1 MTDTD
6 LHSAGGES
14 MTPGERLDI
23 ALSGI
28 AQVTDEIVVAY
39 QEFDRL
45 VSRWSLLQAV
55 TAAPGQAAGS
65 GESPRRGRSHAGEA
79 VGGPS

>member
-1 MTDTD
+1 LVTMTDS
-6 LHSAGGES
+6 LRHSTEGDS
-14 MTPGERLDI
+14 MTPSERLDV

-45 VSRWSLLQAV
+45 VSRWSLLEAV
-55 TAAPGQAAGS
+55 TASPKGS
-65 GESPRRGRSHAGEA
+65 SVS
-79 VGGPS
+79 